1 MAKRRLL
8 SRFQRFWYSS
18 RRAPA
23 KGFTLLELL
32 VVTAIAGGI
41 VSGLMFIVVQLM
53 TSDQRESSKSETQ
66 REMQLALDYI
76 STEMR
81 DAVYVYTGAR
91 LDAITE
97 RNNRRLLD
105 FLPAS
110 LSTNSVPVV
119 AFWKMQPFPSNIRT
133 ACAGTTPPAGAACS
147 NGASY
152 ALVVYSLSTAN
163 SGNTWKGKAR
173 ITRYALTQFNT
184 TSTVQNAGY
193 VNPGTNSN
201 NFDTWPLVATTTG
214 ATTTFTNPQT
224 SLPTDSPAV
233 LVDFVD
239 NSDSTMLP
247 NNAGQ
252 VGVCPPDNPDTTYV
266 DYNISPSTAA
276 LTAAGMAGV
285 RSFYACVSTR
295 ELPAV
300 AGQPVRQDLGDT
312 QDTLLYLR
320 GNVFGRPG
328 GFGATSFLPTLET
341 RVLSRGVLGRVPND

>member
-8 SRFQRFWYSS
+8 SRLQQFWYSS
-18 RRAPA
+18 RRSPA

-53 TSDQRESSKSETQ
+53 TSDQRESSTSETQ

-91 LDAITE
+91 LDAIPA

-119 AFWKMQPFPSNIRT
+119 AFWKMQPFPTNIRT
-133 ACAGTTPPAGAACS
+133 ACAGATPPAGAVCN

-163 SGNTWKGKAR
+163 SGSPWKGKAR

-184 TSTVQNAGY
+184 TSTQQNAGY

-201 NFDTWPLVATTTG
+201 NFDTWPFVTTTSG
-214 ATTTFTNPQT
+214 TTNPQT
-224 SLPTDSPAV
+224 TLPTGSSAV

-239 NSDSTMLP
+239 NSDNTMLP

-252 VGVCPPDNPDTTYV
+252 VGVCPPDNPDTPFV
-266 DYNISPSTAA
+266 DYNISPSPAA
-276 LTAAGMAGV
+276 LSTAGLPGV

-295 ELPAV
+295 EIPVA
-300 AGQPVRQDLGDT
+300 AGQPVTQDLGDT

-341 RVLSRGVLGRVPND
+341 RVLSRGVLGRVPD